1 MSDGDD
7 LTDDSQKTEEPTQK
21 RLDESRKK
29 GQVAQSREI
38 NNWVMISAGAF
49 VLLSMGPGMMH
60 DFKTLFRLY
69 IEQPH
74 LISQSPNGLD
84 YEMTSL
90 FLEVVKILFLP
101 LLIFI
106 IAAIAAPLLQVGPL
120 FTAETIK
127 PKLSKISVISGA
139 KRLFSMRSIVEFLK
153 SLLKMAV
160 ISAVMLILMMPFYGG
175 IEHLVGLPIPLAL
188 YELHSLIARLLV
200 GVISVLTV
208 IAIMDYI
215 YQRMEHQKK
224 LRMSKQEIKDE
235 FKQTEGDP
243 MVKAK
248 LAELRQIRA
257 RTRMMAAVPEADVV
271 ITNPTHYA
279 IALKYD
285 PAQMDAPVLV
295 AKGVDDVAL
304 RIKDLA
310 KEHNVTIVEN
320 PPLARGL
327 FDAMEIDDMIP
338 GEFFK
343 AVAEVISYVFRLKGK
358 KMN

>member
-1 MSDGDD
+1 M
-7 LTDDSQKTEEPTQK
+7 
-21 RLDESRKK
+21 
-29 GQVAQSREI
+29 
-38 NNWVMISAGAF
+38 
-49 VLLSMGPGMMH
+49 
-60 DFKTLFRLY
+60 
-69 IEQPH
+69 
-74 LISQSPNGLD
+74 
-84 YEMTSL
+84 
-90 FLEVVKILFLP
+90 
-101 LLIFI
+101 
-106 IAAIAAPLLQVGPL
+106 
-120 FTAETIK
+120 
-127 PKLSKISVISGA
+127 
-139 KRLFSMRSIVEFLK
+139 EFLK

>member
-1 MSDGDD
+1 
-7 LTDDSQKTEEPTQK
+7 
-21 RLDESRKK
+21 
-29 GQVAQSREI
+29 
-38 NNWVMISAGAF
+38 
-49 VLLSMGPGMMH
+49 
-60 DFKTLFRLY
+60 
-69 IEQPH
+69 
-74 LISQSPNGLD
+74 
-84 YEMTSL
+84 
-90 FLEVVKILFLP
+90 
-101 LLIFI
+101 
-106 IAAIAAPLLQVGPL
+106 
-120 FTAETIK
+120 
-127 PKLSKISVISGA
+127 
-139 KRLFSMRSIVEFLK
+139 
-153 SLLKMAV
+153 MAV
-160 ISAVMLILMMPFYGG
+160 ISAVMLIIMMPFYGG